1 MNNEKIQSIHRG
13 QALKKAVYESGIK
26 IAVLARK
33 IEKSRR
39 FIYLMFDNKD
49 VPLHLMRSV
58 CEAIKHPFT
67 RDMFDDKLE
76 LEEELPKDYW
86 KDKYLKLL
94 EEHNSLLKTHYEK
107 H

>member
-1 MNNEKIQSIHRG
+1 MSNEKIQPIHRG

-39 FIYLMFDNKD
+39 FIYLIFDNKD

-67 RDMFDDKLE
+67 RDMFEDKLE

-94 EEHNSLLKTHYEK
+94 EEHNSLLKTHYEQ

>member
-1 MNNEKIQSIHRG
+1 MNNNKNVAIHRG
-13 QALKKAVYESGIK
+13 QALKKAVYDSGIK

-39 FIYLMFDNKD
+39 FIYIMFDNKD
-49 VPLHLMRSV
+49 VPLHLMKSV

-67 RDMFDDKLE
+67 RDMFEEKIE
-76 LEEELPKDYW
+76 VEEELGKDHW
-86 KDKYLKLL
+86 KDKYISLL
-94 EEHNSLLKTHYEK
+94 EEHNNLLKIHYAK

>member
-1 MNNEKIQSIHRG
+1 LNNQKTQPIHRG
-13 QALKKAVYESGIK
+13 QALKKIVYDSGIK

-39 FIYLMFDNKD
+39 FIYIMFDNKD
-49 VPLHLMRSV
+49 VPIHLMRSV

-67 RDMFDDKLE
+67 RDMFEEKLE
-76 LEEELPKDYW
+76 LEEALPKDHW

-94 EEHNSLLKTHYEK
+94 EEYNNFLKIHYEK

>member
-1 MNNEKIQSIHRG
+1 MSKQEIVYIHRG
-13 QALKKAVYESGIK
+13 QALKKAVYDSGIK
-26 IAVLARK
+26 IAELARR
-33 IEKSRR
+33 IDKSRR
-39 FIYLMFDNKD
+39 FIYIMFDNKD
-49 VPLHLMRSV
+49 VPIHLMRSV

-67 RDMFDDKLE
+67 RDMFEEKLE

-94 EEHNSLLKTHYEK
+94 EEHNNLLKIHYEQ

>member
-107 H
+107 Q